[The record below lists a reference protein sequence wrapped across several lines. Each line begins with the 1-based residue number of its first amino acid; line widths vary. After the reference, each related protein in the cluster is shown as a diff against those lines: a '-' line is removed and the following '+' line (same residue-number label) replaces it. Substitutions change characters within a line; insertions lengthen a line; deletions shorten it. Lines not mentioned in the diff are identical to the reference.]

1 MLNHGDLNV
10 IQFLNSHFPNLKNT
24 LHTIFNML
32 TRSMVLKYVN

>member
-1 MLNHGDLNV
+1 MLNHGGLNV